1 MFCYRRQS
9 TASGDHCAAEEVVE
23 TRTIAERADEIGD
36 EAKRVPYKVVKA
48 PNGDAA
54 VETVTMFRTGL
65 GELRLRIPVSRA
77 MAIAMI
83 ALPLVSCSTLKN
95 INIGGEFEKSS
106 RSYIQLVRWQEF
118 ESAAVTYV
126 SPSSQEAYRE
136 RIKAA
141 GEVKVADYRVKMME
155 CDPVKGEAT
164 VKVEFDYYRPPST
177 RVHTVEDLQKW
188 AYEGENDRHIWR
200 LKSLLPEFK

>member
-1 MFCYRRQS
+1 MRDTGIPRKETTMTYRKTLLAAMF
-9 TASGDHCAAEEVVE
+9 
-23 TRTIAERADEIGD
+23 
-36 EAKRVPYKVVKA
+36 
-48 PNGDAA
+48 
-54 VETVTMFRTGL
+54 
-65 GELRLRIPVSRA
+65 
-77 MAIAMI
+77 
-83 ALPLVSCSTLKN
+83 PLLLVGCSTLKN

-106 RSYIQLVRWQEF
+106 RSYLQLVRWQEF

-126 SPSSQEAYRE
+126 SPPLQEAYRE

-177 RVHTVEDLQKW
+177 RVRTIEDLQKW
-188 AYEGENDRHIWR
+188 SYEGENGQHIWR
-200 LKSLLPEFK
+200 LKSLLPEFR

>member
-1 MFCYRRQS
+1 M
-9 TASGDHCAAEEVVE
+9 
-23 TRTIAERADEIGD
+23 TI
-36 EAKRVPYKVVKA
+36 KRILL
-48 PNGDAA
+48 
-54 VETVTMFRTGL
+54 T
-65 GELRLRIPVSRA
+65 
-77 MAIAMI
+77 AMI
-83 ALPLVSCSTLKN
+83 TLPLVSCSTLKN
-95 INIGGEFEKSS
+95 INVGGEFEKSS

-126 SPSSQEAYRE
+126 SPPQQEAYRE

-141 GEVKVADYRVKMME
+141 GEVKVADYRVKMMV

-188 AYEGENDRHIWR
+188 SYEGDNDQRNWR
-200 LKSLLPEFK
+200 LKTLLPEFR

>member
-1 MFCYRRQS
+1 M
-9 TASGDHCAAEEVVE
+9 
-23 TRTIAERADEIGD
+23 TI
-36 EAKRVPYKVVKA
+36 KRILLA
-48 PNGDAA
+48 
-54 VETVTMFRTGL
+54 TMITLLLAG
-65 GELRLRIPVSRA
+65 
-77 MAIAMI
+77 
-83 ALPLVSCSTLKN
+83 CSTLKN

-118 ESAAVTYV
+118 ESAAATYV
-126 SPSSQEAYRE
+126 SPPLQEAYRE

-141 GEVKVADYRVKMME
+141 GEVKVADYRVKMMA

-188 AYEGENDRHIWR
+188 SYEGDDDQRNWR
-200 LKSLLPEFK
+200 LKSLLPEFR

>member
-1 MFCYRRQS
+1 M
-9 TASGDHCAAEEVVE
+9 
-23 TRTIAERADEIGD
+23 TI
-36 EAKRVPYKVVKA
+36 KRI
-48 PNGDAA
+48 
-54 VETVTMFRTGL
+54 L
-65 GELRLRIPVSRA
+65 LS
-77 MAIAMI
+77 AMI
-83 ALPLVSCSTLKN
+83 TLLLVSCTTMKN

-126 SPSSQEAYRE
+126 SPPQQEAYRE

-141 GEVKVADYRVKMME
+141 GEVKVADYRVKVIV

-188 AYEGENDRHIWR
+188 SYEGDNDQRNWR
-200 LKSLLPEFK
+200 LKSLLPEFR

>member
-1 MFCYRRQS
+1 MTFKK
-9 TASGDHCAAEEVVE
+9 TLL
-23 TRTIAERADEIGD
+23 T
-36 EAKRVPYKVVKA
+36 
-48 PNGDAA
+48 
-54 VETVTMFRTGL
+54 
-65 GELRLRIPVSRA
+65 
-77 MAIAMI
+77 AMI
-83 ALPLVSCSTLKN
+83 TLLLVSCSTLKN

-126 SPSSQEAYRE
+126 SPPQQEAYRE

-141 GEVKVADYRVKMME
+141 GEVKVADYRVKMMV

-188 AYEGENDRHIWR
+188 SYEGDNDQRNWR

>member
-1 MFCYRRQS
+1 M
-9 TASGDHCAAEEVVE
+9 
-23 TRTIAERADEIGD
+23 TI
-36 EAKRVPYKVVKA
+36 KRILLA
-48 PNGDAA
+48 
-54 VETVTMFRTGL
+54 TMFTLTLAG
-65 GELRLRIPVSRA
+65 
-77 MAIAMI
+77 
-83 ALPLVSCSTLKN
+83 CSTLKN

-126 SPSSQEAYRE
+126 SPSQQEPYRE

-141 GEVKVADYRVKMME
+141 GEVKVADYRVKMIV

-188 AYEGENDRHIWR
+188 SYEGDNDQRSWR

>member
-1 MFCYRRQS
+1 MTYRKTLLAAMF
-9 TASGDHCAAEEVVE
+9 
-23 TRTIAERADEIGD
+23 
-36 EAKRVPYKVVKA
+36 
-48 PNGDAA
+48 
-54 VETVTMFRTGL
+54 
-65 GELRLRIPVSRA
+65 
-77 MAIAMI
+77 
-83 ALPLVSCSTLKN
+83 PLLLVGCSTLKN

-106 RSYIQLVRWQEF
+106 RSYLQLVRWQEF

-126 SPSSQEAYRE
+126 SPPQQEAYRE

-141 GEVKVADYRVKMME
+141 GEVKVADYRVKMMV

-188 AYEGENDRHIWR
+188 SYEGDNDQRNWR